1 MAIRTLPI
9 PNLIADPNHTPI
21 LYPVHNLNL
30 ILNPTPNRK
39 PNPLPNLGNLT
50 LYVTL
55 YLLLTRSCNLLFQK
69 CLIFENSQK
78 NLGNLHVLELSK
90 LKYRVQKFANNV

>member
-1 MAIRTLPI
+1 MAET
-9 PNLIADPNHTPI
+9 NHTPI
-21 LYPVHNLNL
+21 PVHNLNL
-30 ILNPTPNRK
+30 KLNPIPNRK
-39 PNPLPNLGNLT
+39 TNPLPEFCNLT
-50 LYVTL
+50 LNVTL
-55 YLLLTRSCNLLFQK
+55 YVRLTRSCNLLFRK